1 MEDYEAMVPFQALQA
16 FGLAIYPRKKS
27 DDVCCTAIHVLADTQ
42 TYSET
47 VGHNFALNATFDEVD
62 ASSYDGLWVP
72 GGRAPEYL
80 AHIPGVVEL
89 VTKFVSLGK
98 QIASICHGQSQV
110 HAFPAVKPV
119 LVAAGAHWVEPDT
132 EAATVVERALELIR
146 HFVKAFGGKIS
157 GFDKKILF
165 ICGDYMED
173 YEVKDH
179 FQSLQALGSHVDAV
193 CPSKKAGDTCPTAKP
208 GHTFAL
214 TATFDDVDPSGYDA
228 LVIPGGQAPEY
239 LALNE
244 SVIALILSAA
254 GVLKGRKCSAYP
266 AVKLNVVLSG
276 AAWLEPESI
285 SRCFTDGNLV
295 TGAAWPGHPEFIAQL
310 MALLGIQVSF

>member
-1 MEDYEAMVPFQALQA
+1 MVPFQALQA

-98 QIASICHGQSQV
+98 QIASICHGQLILAAAGV
-110 HAFPAVKPV
+110 VEV

-193 CPSKKAGDTCPTAKP
+193 CPSKKAGDTCPTAV
-208 GHTFAL
+208 HDFE
-214 TATFDDVDPSGYDA
+214 GYDA
-228 LVIPGGQAPEY
+228 LVIPGGQAPDFC
-239 LALNE
+239 
-244 SVIALILSAA
+244 VTLSP
-254 GVLKGRKCSAYP
+254 GVFCVHEIITFVTQGRKCSAYP

>member
-98 QIASICHGQSQV
+98 QIASICHGQLIL
-110 HAFPAVKPV
+110 A
-119 LVAAGAHWVEPDT
+119 AAG
-132 EAATVVERALELIR
+132 VVEGRKCTLFLLLNQCWLLL
-146 HFVKAFGGKIS
+146 AFGGKIS

>member
-1 MEDYEAMVPFQALQA
+1 MVPFQALQA

-98 QIASICHGQSQV
+98 QIASICHGQLIL
-110 HAFPAVKPV
+110 A
-119 LVAAGAHWVEPDT
+119 AAG
-132 EAATVVERALELIR
+132 VVEGR
-146 HFVKAFGGKIS
+146 K
-157 GFDKKILF
+157 
-165 ICGDYMED
+165 CTDYMED

-179 FQSLQALGSHVDAV
+179 FQSLLALGSHVDAV
-193 CPSKKAGDTCPTAKP
+193 CPSKKAGDTCPTAV
-208 GHTFAL
+208 HDFE
-214 TATFDDVDPSGYDA
+214 GYDA

-244 SVIALILSAA
+244 SVIAL
-254 GVLKGRKCSAYP
+254 GRKCSAYP